1 MPATCFPPAAGLS
14 SSWNPELIHR
24 VGEAMGEE
32 CIQEKVA
39 VILGPGVNIKRGP
52 LCGRN
57 FEYFSEDPFL
67 AGRMGGAWVHGVQE
81 KNVGTSLK
89 HYLANNQEYIR
100 MTIDSIVD
108 ERTLREIYMP
118 AFEHI
123 VKAEKPTTV
132 MCSYNRLNGTY

>member
-1 MPATCFPPAAGLS
+1 
-14 SSWNPELIHR
+14 
-24 VGEAMGEE
+24 
-32 CIQEKVA
+32 
-39 VILGPGVNIKRGP
+39 
-52 LCGRN
+52 
-57 FEYFSEDPFL
+57 
-67 AGRMGGAWVHGVQE
+67 MGGAWVHGVQE

-123 VKAEKPTTV
+123 VKAENQPRLCAPTTA
-132 MCSYNRLNGTY
+132 